1 MKHKISN
8 LAVIVASTSIVVIAA
23 AQEKRIQK
31 SDLPAAVQKA
41 MDSETAGSTIRGY
54 SSEVEA
60 GQQEYEVETVKN
72 GHRRDISFTPDGQV
86 LEVEEQVE
94 LAKLP
99 SKVRDALQAKAGS
112 GNTTKVESITK
123 QGKLVAYEA
132 KVEKA
137 GKKLEIQVG
146 PEGESLA
153 HEE

>member
-8 LAVIVASTSIVVIAA
+8 LAVIVGASLIAVTAA
-23 AQEKRIQK
+23 AQETRIQK

-41 MDSETAGSTIRGY
+41 TESETAGSAIRGY
-54 SSEVEA
+54 SSEVEE

-72 GHRRDISFTPDGQV
+72 GHSRDISFAPDGQV
-86 LEVEEQVE
+86 LEVEEQVG

-99 SKVRDALQAKAGS
+99 SKVRAALHAKAGS
-112 GNTTKVESITK
+112 GNITKVESITK

-132 KVEKA
+132 KVQKA
-137 GKKLEIQVG
+137 GEKHEIQVG
-146 PEGESLA
+146 PDGESLA

>member
-8 LAVIVASTSIVVIAA
+8 LAVILGASLIVVTAA

-31 SDLPAAVQKA
+31 ADLPTAVQKA
-41 MDSETAGSTIRGY
+41 MESETAGSTIRGY
-54 SSEVEA
+54 SSEVEE

-72 GHRRDISFTPDGQV
+72 GHSRDISFAPDGQV

-94 LAKLP
+94 LANLP
-99 SKVRDALQAKAGS
+99 SRVRDALHAKAGS
-112 GNTTKVESITK
+112 GNITKVESITK

-132 KVEKA
+132 KVQKA
-137 GKKLEIQVG
+137 GKKHEIQVG
-146 PEGESLA
+146 PDGEPLA